1 MGKQKF
7 QNPISLRLTNVL
19 TFGNLSKLDNLKD
32 NELTV
37 RNICHIE
44 WEYCQLFAG
53 QEEAIIY
60 FTKIDET
67 TPRLFAIVPALIL
80 TKFEEL
86 MEGLSNECKFNY
98 DSSTI
103 QLISE
108 AISLSQE
115 DSCEDNDSLP
125 TLQELRQFPLLT
137 PDLLHGA
144 DTLLQNSPCPT
155 QSSTEQNVS
164 KILIRS

>member
-1 MGKQKF
+1 MSIETWIRKDMFIYGQPLRNKQELKRSIKECEETIKQVREKIKSYVFMTEPQKF
-7 QNPISLRLTNVL
+7 FPNEDDIM
-19 TFGNLSKLDNLKD
+19 FYLDR
-32 NELTV
+32 E
-37 RNICHIE
+37 
-44 WEYCQLFAG
+44 
-53 QEEAIIY
+53 
-60 FTKIDET
+60 
-67 TPRLFAIVPALIL
+67 
-80 TKFEEL
+80 FEEL